1 MPPKIPWLMF
11 SYSNWKPLRI
21 FLFCSVVF
29 WMPVVLNG
37 QGAMPSLRQAFAT
50 PPESSRPWVYWF
62 WLNSNVSK
70 EGITADLEAMKRV
83 GIGGVLIMDV
93 DQGTPPGPVKFMD
106 DGWRELFHHAVREAK
121 RLGMEINMNNGVGYF
136 GSGGPWIPPEKAQQT
151 VVASEQHLT
160 GGQARTLM
168 LARPVNRPDYRD
180 IAVLAIKE
188 TLRNPNERFK
198 IPNFPMKSLRWKGWV
213 NYSGLPA
220 EAPFT
225 KAPPEACLDP
235 ASVVDLSSKMQEDGK
250 LVWNAPAGEWTILRI
265 GHAYSGAVVGPA
277 LNGQNGPCIDQ
288 MNASATALHFAS
300 MVQPLR
306 EQAKQEG
313 DDSFVAVHID
323 SWEGGGQNWTGAMRD
338 EFIKR
343 RGYDPVPF
351 LPALTERVMGDL
363 ETTERFLWDLRKTA
377 SELIAE
383 NYVATFQRLAHENGL
398 RLTFECYTTGGNDLD
413 QVAYVDEPMAEF
425 WTDGNSFFP
434 TTKTM
439 SSSAHLT
446 GKTIV
451 GAESFTANS
460 SERWL
465 RHPGSIKALG
475 DRALCNGVNRFVFHR
490 YAAQRFPNVVPGLQM
505 GPWGLHYERTNTWW
519 DWSLPWHTYLAR
531 CQHLLRQG
539 RSCADILYV
548 QSEEPLERASE
559 IPKEGFDDDICG
571 PELLKQA
578 TVQDG
583 RIVMPS
589 GASYRLLYLE
599 KTDKMTLE
607 RLRLLAHLLADGAVV
622 LGEPPVSTPGLQG
635 FPKADED
642 LRAMVA
648 NLWGKDPSTTRT
660 LGKGKLL
667 RGLSPAQ
674 ALAQLGV
681 GPDFTSDHPLN
692 WIHRSLPDAEIYFV
706 ANNDHKPVQTS
717 CTFRVSGKRPEL
729 WDPES
734 GRISPFRCYDDSK
747 PGLTRLSLPLGPGGS
762 AFVVFTSEPSEKER
776 LVDVTLDGKPIL
788 KDGVLPS
795 PANGTMIDPVHGS
808 LLSPGS
814 YSLTSGDHLTRSV
827 VIPPVTPPV
836 EICGPWTI
844 SFPPGKGAPDSIT
857 MEKLTSWSN
866 HPEDGVKHFSGTATY
881 TKKIVLTP
889 EQLKGQR
896 LFLDLGRVEVMA
908 RVKCNG
914 RDLGILWK
922 PPYMVE
928 MTDAAKPGEN
938 ELEISVVN
946 LWSNRLIG
954 DESLPEDSVRN
965 VDAKTKLASTLK
977 EWPEWLLNGKPSP
990 AGRQTFCS
998 WRLWHT
1004 GDSLVDSGL
1013 IGPVK
1018 LMFLPESGRETR

>member
-1 MPPKIPWLMF
+1 MF
-11 SYSNWKPLRI
+11 SSLQWKPLRI
-21 FLFCSVVF
+21 ILLCSAVF
-29 WMPVVLNG
+29 WMPIALNG
-37 QGAMPSLRQAFAT
+37 QGTTPSLRQTFAN
-50 PPESSRPWVYWF
+50 PPDSARPWVYWF

-106 DGWRELFHHAVREAK
+106 NGWRELFHHAAQEAK

-151 VVASEQHLT
+151 VVASEQHVT

-180 IAVLAIKE
+180 IAVLAVKE
-188 TLRNPNERFK
+188 PLRKPNERFK
-198 IPNFPMKSLRWKGWV
+198 IPNFPMKSLRWQGWV

-220 EAPFT
+220 EAPVT
-225 KAPPEACLDP
+225 KAPPEACIDP
-235 ASVVDLSSKMQEDGK
+235 ASVVDLTSKMQSDGK
-250 LVWNAPAGEWTILRI
+250 LVWDAPAGEWTILRI

-277 LNGQNGPCIDQ
+277 LNGQNGPCLDQ
-288 MNASATALHFAS
+288 MNASATALHFSS
-300 MVQPLR
+300 MVKPLR
-306 EQAKQEG
+306 ERAKQEG

-323 SWEGGGQNWTGAMRD
+323 SWEGGGQNWTASMRD

-351 LPALTERVMGDL
+351 LPVLTERVIGDL
-363 ETTERFLWDLRKTA
+363 DRTERFLRDLRQTA
-377 SELIAE
+377 SELIVE
-383 NYVATFQRLAHENGL
+383 NYIAPFQRLAHENGL

-413 QVAYVDEPMAEF
+413 QAAYVDEPMAEF
-425 WTDGNSFFP
+425 WTDVSSFFP
-434 TTKTM
+434 TTKSM
-439 SSSAHLT
+439 SSSAHLN
-446 GKTIV
+446 GRAVV
-451 GAESFTANS
+451 GAEAFTSGN

-465 RHPGSIKALG
+465 RHPASIKALG
-475 DRALCNGVNRFVFHR
+475 DQALCNGVNRFVFHR

-539 RSCADILYV
+539 RPCADVLYV
-548 QSEEPLERASE
+548 PSEEPLERAKE
-559 IPKEGFDDDICG
+559 IQREGFDDDICG

-578 TVQDG
+578 KVRDG
-583 RIVMPS
+583 RIVMPG

-607 RLRLLAHLLADGAVV
+607 RLRLLTQLLEDGAVV

-635 FPKADED
+635 LPKADEE

-648 NLWGKDPSTTRT
+648 NLWGKDPATTRT
-660 LGKGKLL
+660 VGKGKLL

-674 ALAQLGV
+674 ALTQLGV
-681 GPDFTSDHPLN
+681 GPDFTSDRPLN

-706 ANNDHKPVQTS
+706 ANNDTKPVQTS

-762 AFVVFTSEPSEKER
+762 AFVVFTSEPAEKER

-788 KDGVLPS
+788 KDGVLTS
-795 PANGTMIDPVHGS
+795 PANGAMIDPVHGS

-836 EICGPWTI
+836 EISGPWMI

-857 MEKLTSWSN
+857 IENLTSWSN

-922 PPYMVE
+922 PPYSVE
-928 MTDAAKPGEN
+928 ITEAAKPGEN

-946 LWSNRLIG
+946 LWPNRLIG
-954 DESLPEDSVRN
+954 DERLPEDSMRN
-965 VDAKTKLASTLK
+965 VDAKTKQASTLK

-1004 GDSLVDSGL
+1004 GDALVDSGL

-1018 LMFLPESGRETR
+1018 ITFVPESATAP